1 MILNRLM
8 SLLCPKMYV
17 PSLAEVDL
25 NGLKEQGIRAIMLDL
40 DNTILPW
47 KDHNVPDQS
56 REWIRSALGCGMKLC
71 IASNTHNP
79 KRLRKIA
86 DGLGVPYMHK
96 LVKPRRKGLRAAMAM
111 MDSTTETTAII
122 GDQIFTDILGGNR
135 LRILTILV
143 KPMHKR
149 EFIGTKFSRM
159 LERPVMAWLFKRDML
174 GTKAA
179 EKASEVQE

>member
-1 MILNRLM
+1 MN
-8 SLLCPKMYV
+8 LLCPKMYV
-17 PSLAEVDL
+17 PALAEVDL
-25 NGLKEQGIRAIMLDL
+25 DSLKAQGIEAIMLDL

-47 KDHNVPDQS
+47 KDHDVPEQS
-56 REWIRSALGCGMKLC
+56 LKWIRSAIACGMKLC
-71 IASNTHNP
+71 IVSNTHNP

-86 DGLGVPYMHK
+86 DGLGIPCLYR
-96 LVKPRRKGLRAAMAM
+96 LAKPRKKGLKEAMAM
-111 MDSTTETTAII
+111 MNSTPETTAII

-135 LRILTILV
+135 LRVLTVLV

-159 LERPVMAWLFKRDML
+159 FERLVMAWLFKKGMF